1 MKKYKNYIVLIFV
14 FAVSIIGCAYAL
26 KWHAVY
32 IENQLNKT
40 IITDYIH
47 ELKKEEFL
55 NYVSE
60 NPNTVIYFGV
70 TSDYNCRRF
79 EDELK
84 DYIVKNNLQ
93 ETIVYMNVNELV
105 GNDFGTKMDNLFNNK
120 DLREKGKYLK
130 SVPAVA
136 VYNHTK
142 LVDFAS
148 NNSLSI
154 SKVDKLLSKYNLNGE

>member
-1 MKKYKNYIVLIFV
+1 MKKYRNYIVMIFV

-32 IENQLNKT
+32 KENQLNTT

-47 ELKKEEFL
+47 ELKKEEFI

-60 NPNTVIYFGV
+60 NPYAVIYFGV

-79 EDELK
+79 EGEFK
-84 DYIVKNNLQ
+84 NFIIKNNLQ

-105 GNDFGTKMDNLFNNK
+105 GNDFATKMDNLFNTKN
-120 DLREKGKYLK
+120 LRNEGKYFK
-130 SVPAVA
+130 AVPAVA
-136 VYNHTK
+136 VYNHTT
-142 LVDFAS
+142 LVDFVS
-148 NNSLSI
+148 SGDLTTD
-154 SKVDKLLSKYNLNGE
+154 KVAKLLAKYNFNGE